1 MTSSVSG
8 WCPKFTS
15 VIDFILTKYEVREP
29 GTGAVPTVDSF
40 LKDEE
45 LQRILVNIFEEES
58 STKKSPAKKSSAKK
72 SSAKKSSAKKSS
84 AKKSS
89 ATPEE
94 RNKEK
99 FDEGR
104 CSARKWEAEGGLGY
118 DNIQCSSCKK
128 IPTDE
133 AEKVMEE
140 FKEKMDGDQLARLPE
155 YLEKY
160 DGCFCKNHLKQDFF
174 MPNGWWLG
182 KVNEDRP
189 EKPMLP
195 KGSFKDGYQEDC
207 KEHHWMYGPDGQKVE
222 KTSKKKVIKKKS
234 KKEETKKVEGDTK
247 KKVIKKKS
255 KKEETKKVEEDTKK
269 KVLKK
274 KVLKKKILKKKPVEE
289 EPKKVEVQ
297 EEPKE
302 VEEEKVPEKKEEPKE
317 VEEKKPVEKEVEEEP
332 KKVEE
337 KKPVE
342 KEVEEEPKKEEP
354 KKVEEEKVD
363 APIDSGSETDPMSSE
378 EEELEEDEDDY
389 ETKPYE
395 FEGKEYMKIWDDD
408 EKIWIIVDPESQE
421 MIGHPN
427 DEGGIDR
434 VE

>member
-72 SSAKKSSAKKSS
+72 SSAKKSSA
-84 AKKSS
+84 
-89 ATPEE
+89 TPEE

-140 FKEKMDGDQLARLPE
+140 FKEKMDEDQLARLPE

-234 KKEETKKVEGDTK
+234 KKEQTKKVEGDTK

-289 EPKKVEVQ
+289 EPKKVE
-297 EEPKE
+297 E
-302 VEEEKVPEKKEEPKE
+302 KEEPKE
-317 VEEKKPVEKEVEEEP
+317 
-332 KKVEE
+332 
-337 KKPVE
+337 
-342 KEVEEEPKKEEP
+342 
-354 KKVEEEKVD
+354 VEEEKVD

>member
-1 MTSSVSG
+1 MTSSLSTAQTG
-8 WCPKFTS
+8 GTLTS

-29 GTGAVPTVDSF
+29 GTGTVPTSDSIM
-40 LKDEE
+40 KDEDW
-45 LQRILVNIFEEES
+45 QRMVTNIGFKENPFKES
-58 STKKSPAKKSSAKK
+58 SPKKTSAKKVIKKKSSAKK

-99 FDEGR
+99 FDQDR

-128 IPTDE
+128 IPSDE

-140 FKEKMDGDQLARLPE
+140 FKDKMDEDQLASLPE

-195 KGSFKDGYQEDC
+195 KGSFKDGYQEDY
-207 KEHHWMYGPDGQKVE
+207 KEHQWMYGADGQKVE
-222 KTSKKKVIKKKS
+222 KTSKKKVIKKVIKKKKS
-234 KKEETKKVEGDTK
+234 VEKKEEPEKAQ
-247 KKVIKKKS
+247 KKVIKKK
-255 KKEETKKVEEDTKK
+255 
-269 KVLKK
+269 
-274 KVLKKKILKKKPVEE
+274 IIKKKPVEE
-289 EPKKVEVQ
+289 EPEKDEKKVIKKKIIKKKIIKKK
-297 EEPKE
+297 P
-302 VEEEKVPEKKEEPKE
+302 VEEEPVEEKKEEPVKKEEPEKKEEL
-317 VEEKKPVEKEVEEEP
+317 
-332 KKVEE
+332 
-337 KKPVE
+337 
-342 KEVEEEPKKEEP
+342 
-354 KKVEEEKVD
+354 VD
-363 APIDSGSETDPMSSE
+363 DGCETESMSSE
-378 EEELEEDEDDY
+378 EGLDEDEEDY
-389 ETKPYE
+389 EAEPYE
-395 FEGKEYMKIWDDD
+395 CDGETYMKIWDDD
-408 EKIWIIVDPESQE
+408 EKMWIITEPETGE

-434 VE
+434 IE